1 MITSKKIGGRT
12 EYQESVRHSCGHT
25 VVYETLGY
33 KMDRRQVKQKR
44 QSPCPKCQLGSLLY
58 GNAHKQETE
67 DS

>member
-33 KMDRRQVKQKR
+33 KMERRQVKQKR
-44 QSPCPKCQLGSLLY
+44 QSPCLKCQLGSLLH
-58 GNAHKQETE
+58 GNAPKQAKEE
-67 DS
+67 